1 MSKSVEFRPTIKAVK
16 MNSGA
21 KQEVV
26 LSIDNGSLDGK
37 FESLS
42 QLVGETVNIVIQP
55 SVISYR
61 IPFNPETGKAHLKYV
76 VDKNGIVTEVM
87 EEQLSLEEVGL
98 KPVFKNFIVELDD
111 VDDYIKES
119 NNLVLPAHIDLNP
132 REILFMLE
140 DGNSYEEIAE
150 EMEVKE
156 MTVINQLEHARMH
169 FAPYAAAWVE
179 SMEKE
184 DNEEE

>member
-1 MSKSVEFRPTIKAVK
+1 MSKTVEFRPVIKAVK

-26 LSIDNGSLDGK
+26 LTIENGSLDGK

-42 QLVGETVNIVIQP
+42 QLIGEAVNVVIQP

-61 IPFNPETGKAHLKYV
+61 IPYNQETGKPHLKYV
-76 VDKNGIVTEVM
+76 VDNNGFVTEIM
-87 EEQLSLEEVGL
+87 EEQLSLEEIGG
-98 KPVFKNFIVELDD
+98 KTAYRNFMVELDD
-111 VDDYIKES
+111 VDDYIKS
-119 NNLVLPAHIDLNP
+119 TNNLVLPPHIELNP
-132 REILFMLE
+132 REILFMLD

-156 MTVINQLEHARMH
+156 IAVINQLEKARMH
-169 FAPYAAAWVE
+169 FAPFAAAWAE
-179 SMEKE
+179 RNH
-184 DNEEE
+184 DEENN